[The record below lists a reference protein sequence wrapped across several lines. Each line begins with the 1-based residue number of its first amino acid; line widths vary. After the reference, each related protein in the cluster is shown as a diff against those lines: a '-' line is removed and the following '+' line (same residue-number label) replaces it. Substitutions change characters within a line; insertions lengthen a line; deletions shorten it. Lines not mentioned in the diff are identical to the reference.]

1 MKCKKVVRILPA
13 YLDDELGAGVKK
25 KVERH
30 LKYCVLCRNELRALK
45 ESDRLLDVWNGIEPR
60 KDLVGAVVGCL
71 EGESEEVS
79 WTDRF
84 YDSIV
89 RNKYKL
95 VTAGAN
101 LLILAIILFNL
112 PYIFRSSPTTK
123 AGILVPVA
131 ALRAREAA
139 RPNYIDYLSSLSGE
153 MAKKKIRPVEH
164 GLFVDSVA
172 NDMIDAN
179 FNIEPMRYRM
189 YRFFG
194 SPPVKYRKR
203 IIIYNLDK
211 SRRLP
216 TVIIINFKMKTTER

>member
-13 YLDDELGAGVKK
+13 YLDDELAAGVKK

-30 LKYCVLCRNELRALK
+30 LKYCVLCRNELSALK

-60 KDLVGAVVGCL
+60 KDFVGAIVSSI
-71 EGESEEVS
+71 ERESEEMS
-79 WTDRF
+79 WADRF

-101 LLILAIILFNL
+101 LLILAIILLNL
-112 PYIFRSSPTTK
+112 SHIFRSGPTTK
-123 AGILVPVA
+123 AGISIPVA

-153 MAKKKIRPVEH
+153 MPQKKIRPVEH
-164 GLFVDSVA
+164 ALFVDSVA
-172 NDMIDAN
+172 NDMVDAN
-179 FNIEPMRYRM
+179 FNIEPVGYRM
-189 YRFFG
+189 DRVIERA
-194 SPPVKYRKR
+194 PVKYRKR

-211 SRRLP
+211 SRGVS
-216 TVIIINFKMKTTER
+216 TVIVINFKMNTTER